1 MGLSVVFC
9 LLEAP
14 FLVAGE
20 VADRLGGMV
29 AVMVIGV
36 VLWKVIVDNV
46 GMRDGVVSWQ
56 EVETKLDRGDCVC
69 GGRDVMLVG

>member
-1 MGLSVVFC
+1 
-9 LLEAP
+9 
-14 FLVAGE
+14 
-20 VADRLGGMV
+20 
-29 AVMVIGV
+29 MVIGV

-56 EVETKLDRGDCVC
+56 EVETKLDHGNCVC